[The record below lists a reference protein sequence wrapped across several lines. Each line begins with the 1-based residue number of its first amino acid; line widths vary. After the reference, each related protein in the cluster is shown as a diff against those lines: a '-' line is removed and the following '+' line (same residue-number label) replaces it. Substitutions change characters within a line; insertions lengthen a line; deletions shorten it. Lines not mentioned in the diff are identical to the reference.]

1 MPVAVECCN
10 GLLGHCPIT
19 CGRIQIRVDWARL
32 HVADRDAVH
41 NTPDGTQIL
50 CPAEAGAAHRQI
62 AAEYGDQAGA
72 VVSEA
77 QTRRKSKS
85 RQNSP
90 VSFGMQYDVWGP
102 ASPKS
107 VELHN

>member
-1 MPVAVECCN
+1 
-10 GLLGHCPIT
+10 
-19 CGRIQIRVDWARL
+19 L
-32 HVADRDAVH
+32 HVADRDAAH
-41 NTPDGTQIL
+41 NTRDGRQIL
-50 CPAEAGAAHRQI
+50 CPAEAGTAYRQI
-62 AAEYGDQAGA
+62 AAEYGDQAEA

-85 RQNSP
+85 HQNSP
-90 VSFGMQYDVWGP
+90 VSFGTQHDIWGS